1 MTSPE
6 SYIGRR
12 IDFDGAYGNQCVDLV
27 NQYARDNGL
36 PTFTGGAAADMFGQ
50 SPSAYTWVKNTPS
63 GVTPAG
69 AVVIW
74 GRQIGPWGHIA
85 VARAGSDTN
94 ILRTVDQN
102 WNYHPYVEPVDHNYN
117 GVIGWG
123 IPKGAASNVTPQG
136 EDMIVNDDNNYARAN
151 KLHLYTRGRTLD
163 RSVFNAF
170 VGKPWLT
177 FIEVCLDDKEADQHA
192 SNANVGAVAVRDKW
206 DQQIYS
212 LQDQVNKA
220 NETIAKLQT
229 QVDDLTAKIGT
240 QGSDTQLLNSIGE
253 VLSKLIVR
261 IGLKK

>member
-1 MTSPE
+1 MTTPE

-50 SPSAYTWVKNTPS
+50 SASAYDWVKNTPS
-63 GVTPAG
+63 GVPPAG
-69 AVVIW
+69 AIVVW
-74 GRQIGPWGHIA
+74 GRGIGPWGHIA
-85 VARAGSDTN
+85 IARGGSDTN

-117 GVIGWG
+117 AVIGWG
-123 IPKGAASNVTPQG
+123 IPKNLTPQG
-136 EDMIVNDDNNYARAN
+136 GEDVIVNDENNFARFN
-151 KLHLYTRGRTLD
+151 KLHLLVRGRPVD

-177 FIEVCLDDKEADQHA
+177 AIETISDDPEADNWQE
-192 SNANVGAVAVRDKW
+192 NGKVGSVARRDKW

-212 LQDQVNKA
+212 LQDQVKKA
-220 NETIAKLQT
+220 NESITKLQT
-229 QVDDLTAKIGT
+229 QVNDLTAKIST
-240 QGSDTQLLNSIGE
+240 QSGDTQLLNSVGE

>member
-6 SYIGRR
+6 SYIGNR

-50 SPSAYTWVKNTPS
+50 STSAYTWVKNTPS
-63 GVTPAG
+63 GVPPAG
-69 AVVIW
+69 SIVVW
-74 GRQIGPWGHIA
+74 GRGIGPWGHIA
-85 VARAGSDTN
+85 IARGGSDTN

-117 GVIGWG
+117 AVIGWG
-123 IPKGAASNVTPQG
+123 IPNNLTPQG
-136 EDMIVNDDNNYARAN
+136 GEDVIVNDDNNFARFN
-151 KLHLYTRGRTLD
+151 KLHLLVRGRPVD

-177 FIEVCLDDKEADQHA
+177 AIETISDDPEADNWQE
-192 SNANVGAVAVRDKW
+192 NGKVGAVARRDKW

-212 LQDQVNKA
+212 LQDQVKQA
-220 NETIAKLQT
+220 NDKITQLQN
-229 QVDDLTAKIGT
+229 QVNDLTAKIST
-240 QGSDTQLLNSIGE
+240 QSGDTQLLNSVGE